1 MNNGKVSFAKKPTTP
16 TVAAEP
22 MPAIAGVESVS
33 GAGPATTAAIT
44 PAAAGVPAPYVPP
57 TSAVPAPYT
66 PVEANTQR
74 MFSDTALDDLYEL
87 RLPALN
93 IVQGVGELCQQFD
106 AGSIVID
113 KTLPILPAPPKQV
126 KLGTALPEID
136 LVIIGARP
144 VVFVEKQAVFEAGA
158 PTQRFNTEAEVAAAG
173 GTVDYN
179 RAKRDGVPYYERLVT
194 LLALVRKPDAV
205 EDLSK
210 FPFAIPTAKDPNKVE
225 AWAPTILHLKGTQYT
240 NGFTQLATARRT
252 GAPIQL
258 RKGYFTRVVRARTYY
273 KAFQTAGHGCF
284 LWTFSDGG
292 PSDPN
297 VVAEGF
303 DLIGQPSPDGTVAPS
318 KRD

>member
-1 MNNGKVSFAKKPTTP
+1 MSNGKVSFAKKPAATT
-16 TVAAEP
+16 TAAEP

-33 GAGPATTAAIT
+33 GAGPT
-44 PAAAGVPAPYVPP
+44 PAPTAVPALVPAPAALVPH
-57 TSAVPAPYT
+57 T
-66 PVEANTQR
+66 PPEAANQR

-93 IVQGVGELCQQFD
+93 IVQGVGELCTQFD
-106 AGSIVID
+106 TGSIVID

-126 KLGTALPEID
+126 KVGTALPEID

-144 VVFVEKQAVFEAGA
+144 VVFVEKQAQYEAGVA
-158 PTQRFNTEAEVAAAG
+158 TQRFNTEAEVAAAG

-179 RAKRDGVPYYERLVT
+179 RAKRDGIPYYERLVT

-210 FPFAIPTAKDPNKVE
+210 FPFAIPTTKDPNKVE
-225 AWAPTILHLKGTQYT
+225 AWAPVIIHLKGTQYT
-240 NGFTQLATARRT
+240 NGFTSLATARRT

-273 KAFQTAGHGCF
+273 KSFPTAGHGCF
-284 LWTFSDGG
+284 LWAFSDGG

-303 DLIGQPSPDGTVAPS
+303 ALIGQPSPDGTVAPS
-318 KRD
+318 MRD